1 MRRFVAL
8 LLLGSIVPAAAARG
22 DEPLFR
28 EVSVRDLERN
38 GSRFYLAGI
47 LGSSFATVTSPGT
60 PSSSEPLF
68 TAGGAAGVAFTMLD
82 RAWRLEVEG
91 RARDPLSETA
101 TLDEFGSTS
110 EVSATGGWSTT
121 VTTRLP
127 PARRRVTGS

>member
-1 MRRFVAL
+1 MSIATSITKEHSMRRFVAL

-60 PSSSEPLF
+60 PSSSG
-68 TAGGAAGVAFTMLD
+68 TTMITAAGISQ
-82 RAWRLEVEG
+82 
-91 RARDPLSETA
+91 LSYCA
-101 TLDEFGSTS
+101 AST
-110 EVSATGGWSTT
+110 
-121 VTTRLP
+121 R
-127 PARRRVTGS
+127 